1 MTDNQQGILQHR
13 AGPHGARS
21 NWRGLGASVSGTSHQ
36 TSGQP
41 CQDAHYWQVGPGD
54 VLVAA
59 VADGAGSA
67 ELAEVGAEVAAKTAV
82 AAFSAK
88 GQVSGNDKG
97 VRSSLNAALK
107 EAQRAVKA
115 EAAARQVEVRQLA
128 TTLILVV
135 ATPDVVAAAQVGDGA
150 AVLNDS
156 DGNIIGLTTPQSGE
170 HVNETFF
177 LNSSRA
183 LKKAQFAVWRG
194 TPTHLAILSDGL
206 QRLALKMP
214 QGVPHRPFFAPLFSF
229 VSDQPESTEAQEQL
243 ERFLGSQRITDNTSD
258 DLTLVLFG
266 LVA

>member
-1 MTDNQQGILQHR
+1 MTDDKQGTLQHP
-13 AGPHGARS
+13 AGQDGRPS
-21 NWRGLGASVSGTSHQ
+21 SWRGVGASVIGTGHQ
-36 TSGQP
+36 TTGQP
-41 CQDAHYWQVGPGD
+41 CQDAHYWQVASGD

-67 ELAEVGAEVAAKTAV
+67 ALSEVGAEVAAKTVV

-88 GQVSGNDKG
+88 GEVPVNDKAL
-97 VRSSLNAALK
+97 RSRLGDALK
-107 EAQRAVKA
+107 EAQKAVKA
-115 EAAARQVEVRQLA
+115 EAAVRQVEVLQLA

-135 ATPDVVAAAQVGDGA
+135 ATPDLVGAAQVGDGA
-150 AVLNDS
+150 AVLNGS
-156 DGNIIGLTTPQSGE
+156 DGNIISLTTPQGGE

-177 LNSSRA
+177 LNSSGA
-183 LKKAQFAVWRG
+183 LKKAQIAVWRG

-214 QGVPHRPFFAPLFSF
+214 QGVPHGPFFAPLFSF
-229 VSDQPESTEAQEQL
+229 VSDLPESTEAQEQL
-243 ERFLGSQRITDNTSD
+243 EQFLGSSRITDNTSD